1 MLISSFGT
9 FSSIYLLAS
18 HLTNMQR
25 CALSGPTMVDR
36 RMNALIV
43 VLPFGTKKGSKEI
56 ALLHKE
62 G

>member
-1 MLISSFGT
+1 
-9 FSSIYLLAS
+9 
-18 HLTNMQR
+18 MQR
-25 CALSGPTMVDR
+25 CALSDPTMVDR